1 MREFW
6 IVALI
11 VLSAIIFRMDGNAIS
26 KDTTDLEQF
35 SVYEPG
41 TWSRFEST
49 GHYRYL
55 EELSLY
61 VPEKHQNM
69 YNKAFKDYMSRLRRD
84 ESPATDVSEDE
95 IRETRKEA

>member
-1 MREFW
+1 
-6 IVALI
+6 
-11 VLSAIIFRMDGNAIS
+11 MDGKSIS
-26 KDTTDLEQF
+26 KDTSDLEQF

-49 GHYRYL
+49 GQYKYL

-61 VPEKHQNM
+61 VPEKYQGR
-69 YNKAFKDYMSRLRRD
+69 YNQAFKDYMSRLHK
-84 ESPATDVSEDE
+84 DVYYPRADLNEDE